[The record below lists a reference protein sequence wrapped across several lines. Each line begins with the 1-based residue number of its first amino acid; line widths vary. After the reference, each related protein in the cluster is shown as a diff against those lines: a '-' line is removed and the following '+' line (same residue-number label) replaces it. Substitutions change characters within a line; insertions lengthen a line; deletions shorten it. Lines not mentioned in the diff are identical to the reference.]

1 MQVQKQHRTHTH
13 FYTRQHRTPPFP
25 FFPLSSC
32 IITVNCTSGIDKL
45 RPQTKPIKR
54 CSALFSRRINT
65 CILYSLCH
73 MTNRHLHRFLIVF
86 FFYYSYSLWFVAY
99 TICDLV
105 NVVVAAVIVVFFT
118 KINSHS
124 ELPTYQRCSFLLYKT
139 NRLNLAS

>member
-1 MQVQKQHRTHTH
+1 M
-13 FYTRQHRTPPFP
+13 
-25 FFPLSSC
+25 
-32 IITVNCTSGIDKL
+32 NCTSGIDKL

-73 MTNRHLHRFLIVF
+73 MTNTHLHRFLIVF
-86 FFYYSYSLWFVAY
+86 FFYYSFSLWFVAY

-124 ELPTYQRCSFLLYKT
+124 EFPTYQRCSFLLYKSKPFELGKLT
-139 NRLNLAS
+139 NSVCVCVCVRRSIFRLLCSSTHING